1 MRVSLVLSALLCFT
15 TWMSMVH
22 ATHGPVSDCCIGWS
36 NTRVQLDRIVNYT
49 VQSEGVC
56 PITAI
61 KFHTKLGK
69 TLCSDPSSPW
79 AKRAI
84 KKVDGEKKKSGLQE
98 LGQNE
103 DRTTRDIT
111 PAMSTTSKKA
121 PQKKGRNGR
130 RRLRKR
136 SRKGKKLLSKR
147 I

>member
-15 TWMSMVH
+15 TWMSMGH
-22 ATHGPVSDCCIGWS
+22 ATHGPVADCCIGWS
-36 NTRVQLDRIVNYT
+36 NTRVQLDRIANYT
-49 VQSEGVC
+49 VQSEGIC
-56 PITAI
+56 PNKAI
-61 KFHTKLGK
+61 IFHTKFGK

-84 KKVDGEKKKSGLQE
+84 KKVDEEKKKKGLQE
-98 LGQNE
+98 MGLNE
-103 DRTTRDIT
+103 DRATSEIT
-111 PAMSTTSKKA
+111 PAVSTTSKKA

>member
-15 TWMSMVH
+15 TWMSMGH
-22 ATHGPVSDCCIGWS
+22 ATHGPVADCCIGWS
-36 NTRVQLDRIVNYT
+36 NTRVQLDRIANYT
-49 VQSEGVC
+49 VQSEGIC
-56 PITAI
+56 PNKAI
-61 KFHTKLGK
+61 IFHTKFGK

-84 KKVDGEKKKSGLQE
+84 KKMGL
-98 LGQNE
+98 NE
-103 DRTTRDIT
+103 DRATSEIT
-111 PAMSTTSKKA
+111 PAVSTTSKKA